1 MFFIPGCHAQFKT
14 YKIPDSL
21 NEKSLTYCKQRALST
36 QDTTLTLLFT
46 QAWIEWA
53 KWKVDWDELDEAYRK
68 MLFLKP
74 ENLRLQYTD
83 SILVV
88 ANNAKNKDLLAKA
101 YLTKGIHFYQSKNF
115 HKALDYYV
123 QANSLFTD
131 SKDEYNKYKVKYA
144 IATIKYQLGLYKE
157 TLQIL
162 EECLDFYYEENERA
176 YLNVLHVIGL
186 CYRNISEFDMATY
199 INNMGIQAGK
209 DFENTEME
217 LYFRLAEGINTWY
230 KENFFEALN
239 QLVPLIGAFELNK
252 NIPALT
258 NTYFYIGKTHWKN
271 NDKHL
276 AAACFEKVDANFMQH
291 NYIHPELRENYELL
305 IKYHKEKGNTKKLQY
320 YIDQMLFVD
329 SILNKE
335 YKELFI
341 KMYKEYDTPQ
351 LLAEKEKLAI
361 KIKTNNRLLTMT
373 SLALFTAFT
382 IMWKKHKNTQ
392 EHYKKK
398 FIEIMNRK
406 AGENN
411 TNITAQNEELN
422 INKEIVDKILKKLEI
437 FESSKRYL
445 EKDMNLNKI
454 ARYLDTNTKYASKV
468 IAKSKGKKT
477 IDYITDLK
485 IDHIL
490 FILKTE
496 KKYRNYTTKAL
507 GESAGFG
514 STQNFTKAFK
524 NQTGISP
531 AYFVQELLKS
541 ERI

>member
-1 MFFIPGCHAQFKT
+1 
-14 YKIPDSL
+14 
-21 NEKSLTYCKQRALST
+21 
-36 QDTTLTLLFT
+36 
-46 QAWIEWA
+46 
-53 KWKVDWDELDEAYRK
+53 
-68 MLFLKP
+68 
-74 ENLRLQYTD
+74 
-83 SILVV
+83 
-88 ANNAKNKDLLAKA
+88 
-101 YLTKGIHFYQSKNF
+101 
-115 HKALDYYV
+115 
-123 QANSLFTD
+123 
-131 SKDEYNKYKVKYA
+131 
-144 IATIKYQLGLYKE
+144 
-157 TLQIL
+157 
-162 EECLDFYYEENERA
+162 
-176 YLNVLHVIGL
+176 
-186 CYRNISEFDMATY
+186 
-199 INNMGIQAGK
+199 
-209 DFENTEME
+209 
-217 LYFRLAEGINTWY
+217 
-230 KENFFEALN
+230 
-239 QLVPLIGAFELNK
+239 
-252 NIPALT
+252 
-258 NTYFYIGKTHWKN
+258 
-271 NDKHL
+271 
-276 AAACFEKVDANFMQH
+276 MQH

-468 IAKSKGKKT
+468 IAKYKGKKT

-531 AYFVQELLKS
+531 AYFVQEVLKS
-541 ERI
+541 ERT